1 MRGLGWVIRV
11 VLVLQNLFGRLER
24 EGRNAAVGLEV
35 ASPLS
40 VQICDRESVFLGRGV
55 LNLHV

>member
-1 MRGLGWVIRV
+1 MSGLGWVIRV
-11 VLVLQNLFGRLER
+11 VLVLQNLFVRLVR

-40 VQICDRESVFLGRGV
+40 VRICDRKSVLLGRGV